1 MKLKK
6 IVSLAMSGVLAVSM
20 LTACG
25 DNISEQPTQPE
36 EPDTTPA
43 TGYSATFE
51 KRLSDRGDANISMSD
66 SADLNAALKF
76 AMDFVSDSKIASD
89 YDDNWKDMAVFV
101 SATQKGITT
110 GKDLHQAAIEL
121 VKKADTDRESL
132 DKAEAGDVLD
142 VLNPNEEDGKKL
154 YKKDNLDVVL
164 LYAVDGG
171 LSTDA
176 AVMEVADKL
185 NKEMEDL
192 VRSYNTAGS
201 VNTTVENVYT
211 YTGSVSADTITLDAN
226 HGKSMTFVAVEIV
239 RKLA

>member
-6 IVSLAMSGVLAVSM
+6 FASLLLAGVMAVSM

-66 SADLNAALKF
+66 SANLNAALKF
-76 AMDFVSDSKIASD
+76 AMDFVSDSKIAID
-89 YDDNWKDMAVFV
+89 YDKNWKDMVTFV
-101 SATQKGITT
+101 SATKAQGT
-110 GKDLHQAAIEL
+110 DLHQAAIEL

-132 DKAEAGDVLD
+132 DKTTAGDVLD
-142 VLNPNEEDGKKL
+142 VLNPNENKGD
-154 YKKDNLDVVL
+154 YDKDNRDVVL
-164 LYAVDGG
+164 LYVVDGG

-176 AVMEVADKL
+176 AVMEVADAL
-185 NKEMEDL
+185 DVEMKNL
-192 VRSYNTAGS
+192 VRSYNTATS
-201 VNTTVENVYT
+201 VGETIENVYT

>member
-6 IVSLAMSGVLAVSM
+6 IASLMLAGVMAVSM
-20 LTACG
+20 LAGCNTTSNG
-25 DNISEQPTQPE
+25 NDQPTQPE
-36 EPDTTPA
+36 EPTTPA

-51 KRLSDRGDANISMSD
+51 GRLSDRGDANISMSD
-66 SADLNAALKF
+66 SSDLNAALKF

-89 YDDNWKDMAVFV
+89 YDQNWKDMVAFV
-101 SATQKGITT
+101 SAIDTEKT
-110 GKDLHQAAIEL
+110 DLHQAAIEL

-132 DKAEAGDVLD
+132 NKTSAGEVLD
-142 VLNPNEEDGKKL
+142 VLNPNEKNGKDL

-176 AVMEVADKL
+176 AVMEVADTL
-185 NKEMEDL
+185 NKEIEYL
-192 VRSYNTAGS
+192 VRSYSTAGS
-201 VNTTVENVYT
+201 VGETVENVYT

-239 RKLA
+239 RELA